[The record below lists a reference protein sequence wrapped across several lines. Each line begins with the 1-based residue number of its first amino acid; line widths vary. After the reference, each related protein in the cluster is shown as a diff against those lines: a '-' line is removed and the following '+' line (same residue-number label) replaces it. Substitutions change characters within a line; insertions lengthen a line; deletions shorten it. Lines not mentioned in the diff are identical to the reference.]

1 MSPIMY
7 TQKKKKVL
15 DSDKYS
21 DIRAEV
27 QSSAKKAFK
36 HSAEN
41 WAAFPAKKNSIAF
54 TSHQM
59 LNK

>member
-1 MSPIMY
+1 MSPIMH

-15 DSDKYS
+15 DSDKYFH
-21 DIRAEV
+21 ICAEV
-27 QSSAKKAFK
+27 QSSGKKAFK

-41 WAAFPAKKNSIAF
+41 WAAFPEKTSIAF
-54 TSHQM
+54 TLHQM

>member
-41 WAAFPAKKNSIAF
+41 
-54 TSHQM
+54 
-59 LNK
+59 